1 MATEPDL
8 AKFNPF
14 DPETMQCPFPE
25 YAKMRADAPVLHV
38 ESLNMFLVTRHDLV
52 GEVARDAT
60 TFAQFRGSSMP
71 LPSDDLARLAAAQR
85 EGYPRVPTM
94 FNADPPAHTRYRRLV
109 SKAFTV
115 KAINDLEPAVRAIT
129 TTLIDAWIDMGHI
142 EFVGQF
148 AAPLPME
155 VIAKALGVP
164 DDRLADF
171 KRWSDDTVVGFGAN
185 PPLDV
190 MIEAAHGVNDFQ
202 RYFAAELEQR
212 RDHPQD
218 DLLTRLVEARID
230 DDDPDVVDKRPLD
243 IPEMLSLILQMLV
256 GGNETTTKLLAEMMR
271 LLGEH
276 PEHWDAVRQDPAA
289 IPGIVEETLR
299 LSSPGQAM
307 FRTAT
312 RDVDLGGVRIPE
324 GGRVVIVFASANRDE
339 QLFVEPDEF
348 DPKRANIGD
357 HVAFGKGTHY
367 CLGANLTRLEVRVA
381 LEELA
386 RRIASFSLS
395 DSNDYAYNP
404 SFMLRGLI
412 KLDLDIAAS

>member
-1 MATEPDL
+1 
-8 AKFNPF
+8 
-14 DPETMQCPFPE
+14 
-25 YAKMRADAPVLHV
+25 
-38 ESLNMFLVTRHDLV
+38 LV